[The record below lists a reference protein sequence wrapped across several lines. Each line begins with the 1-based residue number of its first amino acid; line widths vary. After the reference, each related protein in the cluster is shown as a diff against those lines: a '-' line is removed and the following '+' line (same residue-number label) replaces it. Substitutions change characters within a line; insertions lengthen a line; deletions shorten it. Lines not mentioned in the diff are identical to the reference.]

1 MLQFV
6 LAVLLGFLLACT
18 HAASSSPS
26 SLLSSARQIQDWIVS
41 VRRELHEI
49 PELGS
54 SEIKTSARISAALTD
69 LGIPHK

>member
-1 MLQFV
+1 MQH
-6 LAVLLGFLLACT
+6 LALGVLLGLCLVSS
-18 HAASSSPS
+18 HAASSNPS
-26 SLLSSARQIQDWIVS
+26 SLLSSARQHQDWIIN

-54 SEIKTSARISAALTD
+54 AEIKTSARISAALTD